1 MMKKKNHR
9 FSARADREF
18 RGWHLRFGGLI
29 YSGGARKFLVCVF
42 EDKPSLLNHRGF
54 GIHNHLQELL
64 FVNSITI

>member
-1 MMKKKNHR
+1 MMKKKKRR

-42 EDKPSLLNHRGF
+42 EDSKPEPPRFRHTQSLTR
-54 GIHNHLQELL
+54 I
-64 FVNSITI
+64 VVC